1 MIAVDT
7 SVLAFAVNRYA
18 PEHARA
24 TATLERLMNGD
35 TPWAL
40 PWPVVEEFLGFVTH
54 PHRVSRVLAARDAWT
69 FVTELGSGPAARWLA
84 PGERHA
90 AALAELLELAPAGG
104 PPPPGFALA
113 VLLREHEVRVLLTT
127 DRGMRRYRFLE
138 IVDPLHGEPWTPAT
152 PPAHRYRRRATPST
166 GH

>member
-1 MIAVDT
+1 VIAVDT
-7 SVLAFAVNRYA
+7 SLLAFAVNRYA
-18 PEHARA
+18 PGHGRA
-24 TATLERLMNGD
+24 TAVLERLMNGD

-40 PWPVVEEFLGFVTH
+40 PWTVVEEFLGFVTH
-54 PHRVSRVLAARDAWT
+54 PHRVSRVLAARDAWA
-69 FVTELGSGPAARWLA
+69 FVTELGAGPAVRWLA

-90 AALAELLELAPAGG
+90 AALAELLEQAPAGG

-113 VLLREHEVRVLLTT
+113 VLMREHGVRVLLTA

-152 PPAHRYRRRATPST
+152 PPTRRYRRRV
-166 GH
+166 